1 MSDLNYDS
9 RLKFGKYKN
18 DKSYDNLSFASKFD
32 YLKEFQDKLENLNK
46 NKSIWETVK
55 LRKLVFNKTSNKWKI
70 SVDYELRTIFLVKKK
85 QQRNIQNFSDLF
97 LDEYTY
103 DDWFDKPN
111 DRYLDNV
118 ATRK

>member
-9 RLKFGKYKN
+9 RLKFGKCKN

-46 NKSIWETVK
+46 TKSIWETVK

-70 SVDYELRTIFLVKKK
+70 SVDYELRTIFLVKKITTK
-85 QQRNIQNFSDLF
+85 KYSEF
-97 LDEYTY
+97 
-103 DDWFDKPN
+103 
-111 DRYLDNV
+111 
-118 ATRK
+118 